1 MAFVRE
7 RQIYTS
13 TRKGEEMK
21 EVEIYVMTEGKM
33 RYYGSHR
40 QRKRVAL
47 TCPKQANLNDKR
59 ARIYFDRLA
68 NTNFGLGDY
77 HLSLTYTDRYLPI
90 VIEEGEA
97 NMTRFISRIKSIYE
111 KAGVPFHYI
120 WLTSYYTDSDEI
132 PVRMHHHLL
141 LPGGVDR
148 DLIEDQWR
156 AKSPIRGKLGE
167 KLGAVNCDRIQPD
180 GNGISALCAYLARQP
195 KEGRMRRWHAS
206 IGLKKPM
213 VTEPDDD
220 KFDFRDLK
228 KMVEDNADRPD
239 VAFWEKNYPGWTLQ
253 DDREYAYTVS
263 NSEISG
269 SSLRVK
275 LRKLTERELSE
286 RYTVRIAKRKKRLA
300 LRLIKILCKRIKHYE
315 KSQRKRE

>member
-33 RYYGSHR
+33 KYYGSHR
-40 QRKRVAL
+40 SRKRVAL

-59 ARIYFDRLA
+59 SRVYFDRLA
-68 NTNFGLGDY
+68 NTNFGIGDL
-77 HLSLTYTDRYLPI
+77 HESLTYTDKHLPADI
-90 VIEEGEA
+90 AEGEA
-97 NMTRFISRIKSIYE
+97 NMNRYIARIRPIYE
-111 KAGVPFHYI
+111 KAGIPFRYI
-120 WLTSYYTDSDEI
+120 WLTSYYTDSDDI
-132 PVRMHHHLL
+132 PVRMHHHIL

-148 DLIEDQWR
+148 DLLEDMWR
-156 AKSPIRGKLGE
+156 AKSPKRGKLGE

-206 IGLKKPM
+206 IGLKKPT

-220 KFDFRDLK
+220 RYDYRDLT

-253 DDREYAYTVS
+253 DDREYAYTVA

-269 SSLRVK
+269 ASLRVK
-275 LRKLTERELSE
+275 LRKLTERELASRYEE
-286 RYTVRIAKRKKRLA
+286 RIKRRKKQLVKRLVKN
-300 LRLIKILCKRIKHYE
+300 LRRLSRQKCKMR
-315 KSQRKRE
+315 R

>member
-21 EVEIYVMTEGKM
+21 EIEIYVMTEGKM
-33 RYYGSHR
+33 KYYSSHR
-40 QRKRVAL
+40 SRKRVAL

-59 ARIYFDRLA
+59 SRVHFDRLA
-68 NTNFGLGDY
+68 NTNFGIGDL
-77 HLSLTYTDRYLPI
+77 HESLTYTDGHLPI
-90 VIEEGEA
+90 DIAEGEA
-97 NMTRFISRIKSIYE
+97 NMNRYIARIRPIYE
-111 KAGVPFHYI
+111 KAGIPFRYI
-120 WLTSYYTDSDEI
+120 WLTSYYTDSDDI
-132 PVRMHHHLL
+132 PVRMHHHIL

-148 DLIEDQWR
+148 DLLEDMWR
-156 AKSPIRGKLGE
+156 AKSPKRGKLGE

-180 GNGISALCAYLARQP
+180 GNGISALCAYLTRQP

-220 KFDFRDLK
+220 KYDFRDLT

-253 DDREYAYTVS
+253 DDRQYAYTVA

-269 SSLRVK
+269 VSLRVK
-275 LRKLTERELSE
+275 LRKLTAKELASRYDERIM
-286 RYTVRIAKRKKRLA
+286 RRKKQ
-300 LRLIKILCKRIKHYE
+300 LIKRLMKNLCRLSRQKYRM
-315 KSQRKRE
+315 RR